1 MGRRVIGTDG
11 RTIGRLADLSVGLDI
26 QAGPPRVQRLLVRRR
41 RAHDLLLPWSV
52 TENVGAGGIS
62 LRTGVDVAAFE
73 IACADAALHRHEI
86 LIVRDVLDTQ
96 IVDIVGRRLARVA
109 DVALTSVAGDRLELI
124 GVEVGFGAVLR
135 RLGLTQLAARAP
147 RDIVEWNALH
157 LTSGRGHTVQLAT
170 PRSAV
175 HHLGATELAAMVERL
190 ATEAAAEVLAATAP
204 AVAAEAIRVD
214 PGVGERILRAMPS
227 SNATDIVAEMPADH
241 AARWRARLASTPVLR
256 GRRFLRFRV
265 WPRRRHRRSGAAQ

>member
-1 MGRRVIGTDG
+1 M
-11 RTIGRLADLSVGLDI
+11 
-26 QAGPPRVQRLLVRRR
+26 
-41 RAHDLLLPWSV
+41 PWSV

-73 IACADAALHRHEI
+73 TASADAALHRHEI

-124 GVEVGFGAVLR
+124 GVDVGFGAVLR
-135 RLGLTQLAARAP
+135 RLGLTWLASRAP
-147 RDIVEWNALH
+147 RDVVEWNALH

-175 HHLGATELAAMVERL
+175 HHLGSTELAAMVERL

-241 AARWRARLASTPVLR
+241 AARWRARLSRTPVLR
-256 GRRFLRFRV
+256 GRRFLRSRV
-265 WPRRRHRRSGAAQ
+265 WPRRRHRRSGAGQ